1 MESPYLTQHRA
12 WEQLEFTVNDIPRV
26 SLSKS
31 RNVEYLVSLPFWV
44 LSSLKK
50 KLSTEM
56 RNTNNTLCS
65 LSLMHWTLF
74 LSLHSSQSLTSNLL
88 TVPLLARSN
97 LGQVTTACL
106 NASGNWGSFAV
117 CKGDNNVF
125 KGTVRHFGKSAF
137 FSLFSA
143 ELLEKIDAT
152 VMLCK
157 CEAGASRGLAH
168 NETTN

>member
-50 KLSTEM
+50 NCLQRWEIQIIHCVLFLWCTELFFCHC
-56 RNTNNTLCS
+56 TH
-65 LSLMHWTLF
+65 LSLWLQTYL
-74 LSLHSSQSLTSNLL
+74 LSHY
-88 TVPLLARSN
+88 

-125 KGTVRHFGKSAF
+125 KGTVRHFGKSTF